1 MIFVNYIPSTIKAVL
16 ILTGVVIYMYIGNLY
31 SVSLFFQMNSF
42 DTIDSDDT
50 SSYHNDGYTETYGHA
65 WINGDLD
72 GNCSDSDFPGTPS
85 EMSSPLSQ

>member
-1 MIFVNYIPSTIKAVL
+1 
-16 ILTGVVIYMYIGNLY
+16 
-31 SVSLFFQMNSF
+31 MNSF

-50 SSYHNDGYTETYGHA
+50 SSYHNDGYTDTYGHA

>member
-1 MIFVNYIPSTIKAVL
+1 
-16 ILTGVVIYMYIGNLY
+16 
-31 SVSLFFQMNSF
+31 MNSF

-50 SSYHNDGYTETYGHA
+50 SSYHNDGYTDGYGHG
-65 WINGDLD
+65 WMNGDLD